1 LICLQVS
8 GRDPK
13 IAQPTAYIESM
24 SDQND
29 YICSFKW
36 LQRPRTQTMNGT
48 YIEGSKKGKLWIR
61 DIYVEY
67 EKMLKIPTD
76 FTDKIKDI
84 HYNADKNVVF
94 VSCRDGKSKCYKLPS
109 EWGSDQM
116 EMLDSENQF

>member
-1 LICLQVS
+1 MICLQIS

-13 IAQPTAYIESM
+13 IAHPTAYIESM

-29 YICSFKW
+29 ESLHICAFEW
-36 LQRPRTQTMNGT
+36 LPRPRISCGT

-76 FTDKIKDI
+76 FTDKVKGI
-84 HYNADKNVVF
+84 HYNADKNIVF
-94 VSCRDGKSKCYKLPS
+94 VSCRDGRSLCFKLPT

-116 EMLDSENQF
+116 E